1 MIIET
6 ETAVYQL
13 DMETGMLCRFP
24 RQESVGTWAD
34 YVAELRKDQEPI
46 PFRMA
51 RMPVVG
57 ERMQF
62 ILDIRNDGVPT
73 LRTTTPV
80 VSIGGAE
87 YVRVTE

>member
-6 ETAVYQL
+6 ETAIYML
-13 DMETGMLCRFP
+13 DMEAGVLRRFP
-24 RQESVGTWAD
+24 RENVLGSWAND
-34 YVAELRKDQEPI
+34 VAHLRRDTQAI

-51 RMPVVG
+51 RVPVVG

-62 ILDIRNDGVPT
+62 ILDVRNDGIPT

-80 VSIGGAE
+80 ISIDGAE
-87 YVRVTE
+87 FIQ